1 MNNPSNQKTMN
12 RWLPI
17 IAAVVIQFCLGTAY
31 IWSVF
36 QTGIANKLFNG
47 DNASAALTFSIL
59 LGTLT
64 LGSTIGGRLQDKH
77 SPRPVVFWGGLI
89 LGIGFILASF
99 ATPSFPWLLWAAY
112 GVIGGFGMGMIYS
125 TLIATCQ
132 KWFPDKRGLITG
144 IIVSALGFGGVI
156 FTPIARA
163 LIVSVGELQT
173 FLWLG
178 IIFIVVSVIGSFFI
192 KNPPVGFLPEGYV
205 PPKKKSAI
213 IQQDFTS
220 SEMLKTPQFYIVT
233 ITFLLACMAGLMMIG
248 FTAPIAVAKGLTP
261 QAAATGVMIIA
272 LFNSFGRVFW
282 GWISDKLGRKNTLLL
297 LLLVTACIILLVN
310 MANGFML
317 LVLIA
322 IIGFSYGGLLGVFP
336 VLTAEYWGIKNMG
349 SNYGI
354 ILLGFGLGAII
365 SSYIAGYYKNISNIV
380 ETIDGVNKV
389 VGTDLSKMQPA
400 FIIASAAAMLGFVL
414 LVALKHPKEKAK

>member
-1 MNNPSNQKTMN
+1 L
-12 RWLPI
+12 LPI
-17 IAAVVIQFCLGTAY
+17 AAAVVIQFCLGTAY

-64 LGSTIGGRLQDKH
+64 FGSTIGGRLQDKH
-77 SPRPVVFWGGLI
+77 TPRPVVFWGGII
-89 LGIGFILASF
+89 LGIGFIIASF
-99 ATPSFPWLLWAAY
+99 ASPHFPWLLWLAY
-112 GVIGGFGMGMIYS
+112 GIIGGFGMGMIYS

-173 FLWLG
+173 FMWLG
-178 IIFIVVSVIGSFFI
+178 VIFIVVSVIGSFFI
-192 KNPPVGFLPEGYV
+192 KNPPVGFVPKGYV
-205 PPKKKSAI
+205 APKTKSTI
-213 IQQDFTS
+213 IQQDFS
-220 SEMLKTPQFYIVT
+220 SGEMIKTPQFYIVFF
-233 ITFLLACMAGLMMIG
+233 TFLLACMAGLMMIG
-248 FTAPIAVAKGLTP
+248 FASPIAVAKGLT
-261 QAAATGVMIIA
+261 AEVAATGVMTIA

-282 GWISDKLGRKNTLLL
+282 GWISDKIGRKNTLLFL
-297 LLLVTACIILLVN
+297 LIVTAGIILLVN
-310 MANGFML
+310 VVNGFML

-322 IIGFSYGGLLGVFP
+322 VIGFSYGGFLGVFP

-349 SNYGI
+349 SNYGV
-354 ILLGFGLGAII
+354 ILLSFGLGAII
-365 SSYIAGYYKNISNIV
+365 SSYIAGYFKNVSNIV

-389 VGTDLSKMQPA
+389 VGVDLSRMQPA
-400 FIIASAAAMLGFVL
+400 FIIASAASMLGFVL
-414 LVALKHPKEKAK
+414 LLTLKHPKAKK